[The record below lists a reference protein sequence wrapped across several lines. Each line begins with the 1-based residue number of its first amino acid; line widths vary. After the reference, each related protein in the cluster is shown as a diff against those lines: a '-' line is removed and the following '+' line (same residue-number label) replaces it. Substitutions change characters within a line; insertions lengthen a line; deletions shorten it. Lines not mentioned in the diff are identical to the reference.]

1 VNLVMTLLVRDEA
14 DIVAEHLRYH
24 FDAGVDFVIAT
35 DHGSVDGTTEILR
48 AYERDGRLLLIRTDE
63 EFQQAEWVTRM
74 ARVAAAERGADWVIN
89 ADADEFWWP
98 RRGTLKEV
106 LAAVPPAF
114 GVVRTLMRHFAP
126 RPTGLEPFFERMI
139 VRHPSVTARDHV
151 FQAQVKMVHRGTP
164 EVSVT
169 RGNHDAYGDGLRVLR
184 EWFPI
189 EVLHFPIRTVAQMR
203 NKYTRRK
210 DRPAFFVEAVRRLID
225 AEGVEATFA
234 RFAVDD
240 ERLARGLADG
250 TLALDVRLRD
260 LLRRLGSD
268 STASDRQSANA
279 ELEAERQF
287 IADVASFMRTESASR
302 IGRRLDELE
311 ERLAALA

>member
-48 AYERDGRLLLIRTDE
+48 AYERDGRLLLVRTDE

-74 ARVAAAERGADWVIN
+74 ARVAVAERGADWVIN

-114 GVVRTLMRHFAP
+114 GVVRGLMRHFAP

-268 STASDRQSANA
+268 STASGRQSANA

-287 IADVASFMRTESASR
+287 IADVASFMRTDSASR